1 MGENRQMPG
10 PLDHRNGVV
19 LIIEDDRMNMIL
31 LRDVLNAHG
40 IATIE
45 TADGER
51 GLEIARIHQ
60 PALVIMDIEL
70 ERLSGIALTQRMK
83 MDSSMRA
90 IPVIATSAHAPEFFE
105 KASLEA
111 GCAEFIS
118 KPINVHDFVR
128 LVSTYLGI
136 GGEEAAP
143 PQSASSI
150 N

>member
-1 MGENRQMPG
+1 MSENKLMPR
-10 PLDHRNGVV
+10 PVDHRNGVV
-19 LIIEDDRMNMIL
+19 LIIEDDRLNMIL
-31 LRDVLNAHG
+31 LRDILNASG

-45 TADGER
+45 TYDGER
-51 GLEIARIHQ
+51 GLEMARVHQ

-83 MDSSMRA
+83 MDASIRA

-111 GCAEFIS
+111 GCAEFIA
-118 KPINVHDFVR
+118 KPINVREFIRIVK
-128 LVSTYLGI
+128 TYLGI
-136 GGEEAAP
+136 DQEEVAP
-143 PQSASSI
+143 AQSASSI